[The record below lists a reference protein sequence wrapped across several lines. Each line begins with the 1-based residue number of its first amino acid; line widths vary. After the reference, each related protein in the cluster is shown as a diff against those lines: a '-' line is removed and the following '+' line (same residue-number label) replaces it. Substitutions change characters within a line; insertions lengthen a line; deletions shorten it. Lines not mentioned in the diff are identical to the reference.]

1 LRFLKEQSKQKL
13 MQPNIVYVLET
24 PCEENEKQTENLA
37 KKKGDNTSVL
47 QTTIAQ
53 LIVNT
58 PNFSARLMYYTVIQ
72 DKLKR
77 ATLR

>member
-1 LRFLKEQSKQKL
+1 